1 MTPSLASTLGSRLLP
16 VSFLPALLLG
26 AAIGACTS
34 DSSADC
40 TPGTDGCE
48 CVNGSCY
55 PGLSC
60 GVGVFANTCF
70 PSHTNSSGDTDGG
83 DGDGD
88 GDSGDGDGDGDGDG
102 ETDCTQTPCAGFTWC
117 DVESGQCEP
126 GCEFNS
132 QCAGD
137 IVCDTDSH
145 SCECPGG
152 TFECAGECIPDGL
165 TCEVCGDGVIE
176 GDEDCD
182 GNNLGGATCASFG
195 FTSGTLNCVAC
206 SYDTSNCVNDNPD
219 LFDGFESGNLLSLP
233 WTTSPPA
240 WSVVTTQPYAGT
252 YVAASGLIGDSQETV
267 LELTVMVPAGAQLR
281 FWHRESS
288 EAEYDGLF
296 FFIDG
301 DYQAMWSGITS
312 WTQAVYPVPAG
323 LHTFAWVYAKDG
335 SISDGDDRVY
345 IDNVSIAP

>member
-1 MTPSLASTLGSRLLP
+1 L
-16 VSFLPALLLG
+16 LPALLLG

-55 PGLSC
+55 PGLAC
-60 GVGVFANTCF
+60 GVGVFANICF
-70 PSHTNSSGDTDGG
+70 PTQTNSSGDTDGG

-88 GDSGDGDGDGDGDG
+88 GP
-102 ETDCTQTPCAGFTWC
+102 TDCTQAPCAGFTWC

-126 GCEFNS
+126 GCEFDD
-132 QCAGD
+132 QCAGV
-137 IVCDTDSH
+137 ITCDTTSH

-165 TCEVCGDGVIE
+165 SCEICGDGIIE
-176 GDEDCD
+176 GDEDCE
-182 GNNLGGATCASFG
+182 GNNLDGATCVSLG
-195 FTSGTLNCVAC
+195 FTSGTLSCVAC
-206 SYDTSNCVNDNPD
+206 SYDTSNCVNPD
-219 LFDGFESGNLLSLP
+219 LFDGFESGDLLSLP
-233 WTTSPPA
+233 WTTYPPV

-252 YVAASGLIGDSQETV
+252 YAAASGLINHSQETALV
-267 LELTVMVPAGAQLR
+267 LAVMVPADAQIR

-288 EAEYDGLF
+288 EPDYDGLVF
-296 FFIDG
+296 YIDDVG
-301 DYQAMWSGITS
+301 QAFWSGITN
-312 WTQAVYPVPAG
+312 WTQAAYPVSAG
-323 LHTFAWVYAKDG
+323 LHTFTWVYEKDD
-335 SISDGDDRVY
+335 SVSEGDDRVY